1 MNEGALWV
9 SLDTIDPEVYEEIT
23 GRREVERVKR
33 GIKKARAVGL
43 FPAKINMLLI
53 KEINEDIIEEMIE
66 FSSEAR
72 AILQIIE
79 LTADQEDIKR
89 NSTNSI
95 TFL

>member
-1 MNEGALWV
+1 
-9 SLDTIDPEVYEEIT
+9 
-23 GRREVERVKR
+23 
-33 GIKKARAVGL
+33 
-43 FPAKINMLLI
+43 MLLI